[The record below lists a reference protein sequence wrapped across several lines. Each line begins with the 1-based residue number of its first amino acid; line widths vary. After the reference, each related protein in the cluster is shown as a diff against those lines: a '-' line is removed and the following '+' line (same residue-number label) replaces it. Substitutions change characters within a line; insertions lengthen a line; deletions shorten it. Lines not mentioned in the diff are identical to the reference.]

1 MDTQE
6 HDITAGYTEQLA
18 RELEVVRAQ
27 RDHQMQRAAALS
39 AQLLQSEAALAD
51 LEESRSRNEQLADE
65 LETALDEVESAYRQ
79 IANLTAELDAVHATV
94 SWRVTSVLRAV
105 RRRTKGQHSA

>member
-6 HDITAGYTEQLA
+6 HDIQAGYTDQLA

-27 RDHQMQRAAALS
+27 RDHQAQRGAALS

-51 LEESRSRNEQLADE
+51 LEELRSRNEQLADE
-65 LETALDEVESAYRQ
+65 LDTALDEVESAYRQ
-79 IANLTAELDAVHATV
+79 ISNLTAELDAVHGTV

-105 RRRTKGQHSA
+105 RRRTKRQRTT